1 MGRKTK
7 GPACR
12 CNVARWGELVK
23 LSAPG
28 KGRGLK
34 AIKLFDRMVKPVIIM
49 GFRPPS

>member
-12 CNVARWGELVK
+12 CNVARWGRIVK

-28 KGRGLK
+28 KARV